1 MGHGIAQ
8 IFAVHGHTVILTD
21 LQDGMLDKAVENI
34 RSNLTLM
41 AENGIG
47 DSKDIEAAVFRIKTT
62 TDFKKAVDG
71 AQFVVEAVSENL
83 ELKQEIFKQLDAVCP
98 SETILASNTSVISIT
113 QIAEKSNFRER
124 ILGTH
129 FWNPPYLIP
138 LVEVVRGNDTSDTVM
153 EKTFDLMKQ
162 VGKHPV
168 RVNKDVPGFVGNRLQ
183 HALWREAISIVEKGI
198 ADPQTVDECIRYGF
212 GLRLPVLGPLENA
225 DMVGTDLTLAIH
237 DYILKHLED
246 SPESSPLLK
255 KKVKDGELGFKTGYG
270 FQKWSPE
277 AIEKSRT
284 RLQEYLFKV
293 IARDNL

>member
-1 MGHGIAQ
+1 MEKIAIVGAGLMGHGIAQ
-8 IFAVHGHTVILTD
+8 IFAVHGYTVTLTD
-21 LQDGMLDKAVENI
+21 IHDDMLYKAVENV

-62 TDFKKAVDG
+62 TDLKKAVDG

-83 ELKQEIFKQLDAVCP
+83 ELKQEIFERLDAVCP

-138 LVEVVRGNDTSDTVM
+138 LVEVVRGKETSDSVM

-168 RVNKDVPGFVGNRLQ
+168 RINKDVPGFVGNRLQ
-183 HALWREAISIVEKGI
+183 HALWRE
-198 ADPQTVDECIRYGF
+198 
-212 GLRLPVLGPLENA
+212 
-225 DMVGTDLTLAIH
+225 
-237 DYILKHLED
+237 
-246 SPESSPLLK
+246 
-255 KKVKDGELGFKTGYG
+255 
-270 FQKWSPE
+270 
-277 AIEKSRT
+277 
-284 RLQEYLFKV
+284 
-293 IARDNL
+293 